1 MYDAIIVGAGVA
13 GCNIAYALHKRG
25 LKVLI
30 IDQARSAASGGSGA
44 AGAFVSPKIGKASP
58 LQQLTNEAF
67 SFAVEFYQTEFPAF
81 FHQTGVIRI
90 PKDSKDNEK
99 FATYRAF
106 NIDGFEDVSAQEIQ
120 TIGIESELGGFL
132 FDEAGVCDAKE
143 LCFALIR
150 DIEFKSMHVRTIK
163 QEQDG
168 WTINNQEQSKYLILA
183 TGYQDKL
190 IDLRYMGIRGTWGS
204 RGDFKSSLNVTKS
217 IHKDLSISKNMNGV
231 IKIGATH
238 NKAQAP
244 CLACHNEPLA
254 PLLQKASNLID
265 LSQLELLEVF
275 CGMRS
280 GSKDY
285 LPLVGGVVDVEY
297 MFRHYPKLT
306 SGQKVNELKMLNNL
320 FIFNGLG
327 GRGFVFA
334 PLMAKYLAKHI
345 ISGEAIDP
353 RIDPNRLFL
362 RWVRRLKESL

>member
-13 GCNIAYALHKRG
+13 GCSVAYALHERG

-30 IDQARSAASGGSGA
+30 VDQASSAASGGSGA
-44 AGAFVSPKIGKASP
+44 AGAFVSPKIGKDSP

-67 SFAVEFYQTEFPAF
+67 AFAIEFYQKKFSEF

-90 PKDSKDNEK
+90 PKDAKDNKK
-99 FATYRAF
+99 FATYREYNYPNF
-106 NIDGFEDVSAQEIQ
+106 QDISAQEIQ
-120 TIGIESELGGFL
+120 NVGIESEFGGFL

-143 LCFALIR
+143 LCFALIK
-150 DIEFKSMHVRTIK
+150 DIEFKSMHLKSIK

-168 WTINNQEQSKYLILA
+168 WRVNNQEQAKYLILA
-183 TGYQDKL
+183 TGYQDQL
-190 IDLRYMGIRGTWGS
+190 IDLRYMGIHGTWGS
-204 RGDFKSSLNVTKS
+204 RGDFKSSVKVTKS
-217 IHKDLSISKNMNGV
+217 IHKDLSISKNINGI

-238 NKAQAP
+238 NKAEAP
-244 CLACHNEPLA
+244 CLECHNKPLS

-265 LSQLELLEVF
+265 LSQLELVKLF

-285 LPLVGGVVDVEY
+285 FPLVGGVVDVEY
-297 MFRHYPKLT
+297 MFKHYPKLT
-306 SGQKVNELKMLNNL
+306 TGQKVKELKMLNNL
-320 FIFNGLG
+320 FVLNGLG

-334 PLMAKYLAKHI
+334 PLMAKYLANHI

-362 RWVRRLKESL
+362 RWVRRLKSAL